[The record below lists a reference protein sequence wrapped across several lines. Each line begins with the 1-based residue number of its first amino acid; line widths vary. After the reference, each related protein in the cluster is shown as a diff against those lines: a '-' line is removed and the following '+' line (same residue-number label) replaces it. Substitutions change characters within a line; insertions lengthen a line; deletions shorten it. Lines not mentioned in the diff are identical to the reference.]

1 MTPADREPESRAE
14 PPRPF
19 ETESYTRLLQF
30 PGIVPRA
37 ADAGRPVVDA
47 IVVPTIRSAERLRS
61 ALRLAK
67 DARCQLVPLY
77 TESFP
82 DDLASLLERAW
93 PRVTPLSLPYS
104 MRHEMLDLA
113 ARLPQPVMSSS
124 ARDIS
129 RKRNLGLLIGRI
141 CGWTRMLFLDD
152 DIRMLNAGKLS
163 AAATLLDEYPVV
175 GLQVTRYPDASV
187 VGHARR
193 LIERKQRPFISGGS
207 LLVNPQAV
215 QGYFP
220 PVYHEDWLCVM
231 NHLRLGQ
238 VAIGGTVGQLNYK
251 PFTPQRAMLE
261 EYGDILAAGL
271 LWLVCINK
279 QTSTMDP
286 VVDEISSVA
295 AFRDFCH
302 EATGAQFWRNILSQ
316 RSMVLDTIYRILEQR
331 YKKASPPLRAIEAA
345 QWRRGELRP
354 ADFASFTERWLN
366 SLVEW
371 QARLSDL
378 PRADS
383 VTKALTELGLSHVVR
398 APEARRPG
406 SQVVGTGAVRFALT
420 RRNSAGAFRARRW
433 PAVVRAA
440 DWAATQRPFE
450 RAMHGGLLSVSRR
463 VSERIRGDGGGLGR
477 VP

>member
-1 MTPADREPESRAE
+1 MSPADRESESDAE

-19 ETESYTRLLQF
+19 ETASYTRLLQF

-37 ADAGRPVVDA
+37 ADASRTSGLPVVDA
-47 IVVPTIRSAERLRS
+47 IVVPTNRSAERLRS

-77 TESFP
+77 TDSFP
-82 DDLASLLERAW
+82 DDLTSVLERAR
-93 PRVTPLSLPYS
+93 PGVTPLSLPYG

-113 ARLPQPVMSSS
+113 ARLPQPVMSCS

-152 DIRMLNAGKLS
+152 DIRMLNTGKLS
-163 AAATLLDEYPVV
+163 
-175 GLQVTRYPDASV
+175 
-187 VGHARR
+187 
-193 LIERKQRPFISGGS
+193 
-207 LLVNPQAV
+207 
-215 QGYFP
+215 
-220 PVYHEDWLCVM
+220 
-231 NHLRLGQ
+231 
-238 VAIGGTVGQLNYK
+238 
-251 PFTPQRAMLE
+251 
-261 EYGDILAAGL
+261 
-271 LWLVCINK
+271 
-279 QTSTMDP
+279 
-286 VVDEISSVA
+286 A

-302 EATGAQFWRNILSQ
+302 EATGAQFWADILSQ
-316 RSMVLDTIYRILEQR
+316 RSTVLDTIYRNLEQR
-331 YKKASPPLRAIEAA
+331 YNKASSPLRAIEAA

-354 ADFASFTERWLN
+354 ADFVSFTEKWLN

-383 VTKALTELGLSHVVR
+383 VMKALTELGLSHVVR
-398 APEARRPG
+398 APEARGPG
-406 SQVVGTGAVRFALT
+406 SRVAWTGTLRRALT
-420 RRNSAGAFRARRW
+420 RRGSPGAFRARRW

-463 VSERIRGDGGGLGR
+463 VSERIRGDGGG
-477 VP
+477 

>member
-1 MTPADREPESRAE
+1 MTPANREPESGPE
-14 PPRPF
+14 PPGPF

-30 PGIVPRA
+30 PGIVPKA
-37 ADAGRPVVDA
+37 ADASRTSGLPVVDA

-61 ALRLAK
+61 ALRLAE

-77 TESFP
+77 TEGFP
-82 DDLASLLERAW
+82 DDLTPVLERAR
-93 PRVTPLSLPYS
+93 PGVTPLSLPYG

-124 ARDIS
+124 ASDIS

-152 DIRMLNAGKLS
+152 DIRMLNADKLS
-163 AAATLLDEYPVV
+163 AAAALLDEYPVV
-175 GLQVTRYPDASV
+175 GLQVNRYPDASV

-238 VAIGGTVGQLNYK
+238 VAVGGTVGQLNYK

-271 LWLVCINK
+271 LWLVCINE
-279 QTSTMDP
+279 QTSTMNP
-286 VVDEISSVA
+286 AVDDISSVA
-295 AFRDFCH
+295 AFRDFCN
-302 EATGAQFWRNILSQ
+302 EATGAQFWANILSQ

-331 YKKASPPLRAIEAA
+331 YKKASSPLRAIEAA

-354 ADFASFTERWLN
+354 ADFVSFTEKWLN

-371 QARLSDL
+371 QARLSGL

-383 VTKALTELGLSHVVR
+383 VMKALTELGLSHVVR
-398 APEARRPG
+398 APEARGPG
-406 SQVVGTGAVRFALT
+406 SRLAETGTLRRALT
-420 RRNSAGAFRARRW
+420 RRRSAGAFRARRW

-440 DWAATQRPFE
+440 EWAATRRPFE

-463 VSERIRGDGGGLGR
+463 VSERIRGDSGG
-477 VP
+477 